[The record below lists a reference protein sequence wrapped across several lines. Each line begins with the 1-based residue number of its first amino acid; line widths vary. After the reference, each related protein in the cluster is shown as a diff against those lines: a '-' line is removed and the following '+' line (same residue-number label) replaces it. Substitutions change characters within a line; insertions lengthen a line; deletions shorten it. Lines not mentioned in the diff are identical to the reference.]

1 MPEKD
6 VVMVMTN
13 APDLLLAKRIAHL
26 LIEEN
31 LAACVNI
38 GGPMLSI
45 YGWKGA
51 VEGAEEIPMLIK
63 TTLDKHQSM
72 IERLVA
78 LHPYEVPEAVV
89 VPVLG
94 GYGPYLDWV
103 KSLTAGTQSGTQ
115 P

>member
-1 MPEKD
+1 MPQQD

-26 LIEEN
+26 LIEEH

-38 GGPMLSI
+38 GAPMLSV
-45 YGWKGA
+45 YGWKGE

-63 TTLDKHQSM
+63 TTVNKQQAM

-78 LHPYEVPEAVV
+78 LHPYDIPEAVV
-89 VPVLG
+89 VQVLG
-94 GYGPYLDWV
+94 GYEPYLDWV
-103 KSLTAGTQSGTQ
+103 KSLTSETE
-115 P
+115 